1 MVRKIA
7 KFLLNAHRGGG
18 GVFSTFPLP
27 NFRAKTVGSI
37 FKIFSLTDA
46 LRMYLQT

>member
-1 MVRKIA
+1 MVRKIGQ
-7 KFLLNAHRGGG
+7 FLLNAHGGG
-18 GVFSTFPLP
+18 GGGSSTFPLS

-37 FKIFSLTDA
+37 LEIFSLTDT